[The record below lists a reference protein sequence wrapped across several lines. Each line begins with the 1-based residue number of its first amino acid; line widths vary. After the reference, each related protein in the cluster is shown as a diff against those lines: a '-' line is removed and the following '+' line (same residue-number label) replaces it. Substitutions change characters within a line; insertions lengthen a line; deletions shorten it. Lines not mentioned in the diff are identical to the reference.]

1 MLDILRKIFPS
12 ANQRRISEYTKIVNK
27 INALEEEMSSKDE
40 IFFKELHFD
49 EKPDEEKF
57 SHIFASVREASVR
70 TLGLRH
76 FDCQMIGGL
85 VLKDG
90 NIAEM
95 KTGEGKTL
103 VATLPAV
110 LNALNGKKV
119 YVVTVND
126 YLAERDAAWMAP
138 IYEYFGLKVSALTST
153 QSFEEKKSSYESNI
167 IYCTSSELGFDY
179 LRDNMV
185 LFRNQKSQADL
196 NFAIIDEV
204 DSILIDE
211 ARTPLIISGA
221 TDDDASAYPVFLKL
235 IPNLKQQLRE
245 GTDEEP
251 LSEEEKGDFLI
262 DEKGRSVELTENG
275 FEKVENFLVNR
286 NMIKEDESLYTTNN
300 LKFLKYIQAT
310 LKANYLFE
318 KDVHYVKE
326 GNKVVLIDDNTGRK
340 LPGRRISEGVHQA
353 LECKEKV
360 PIQQETQTL
369 ASTTF
374 QNYFRLFD
382 QISGMTGTADTEA
395 AEFKQIYNMS
405 VVVIPTNQTMV
416 REDVNDVV
424 YVNEED
430 KYSALLTEIKEINKK
445 EAPILVGTAS
455 IESSEKVSSIL
466 KKAGIKHQVLNA
478 KYHEK
483 EAMIIEEAGRPGAI
497 TIATNMAGRG
507 TDIVLGG
514 KKENDKE
521 WNKNHQ
527 KVIDAGGL
535 HVIGTERHESRRIDN
550 QLRGRSGRQGDP
562 GYSKFFLSLDDTVL
576 RLFIDENRKQLFSR
590 LSEGMD
596 DSSIEHPLLNGA
608 IANAQKK
615 IENRNFEIRKQI
627 LEYDDVSND
636 QRQAIYSLRN
646 QLLEEDEI
654 SETINEMITFEF
666 KRVTNQYIPLESVES
681 QWKAKD
687 LENFLSENYGLKT
700 NIAATINDD
709 KSLIPET
716 INDLITEKAHSM
728 YKEKYESLGDNRLM
742 LEKEIMLQ
750 VLDVHWKEHLAEIDH
765 LRGSIGLR
773 AYAQKNPKNEF
784 KQEAYSMFEMML
796 DEIDS
801 ETVRILFSIQFANE
815 EMMANLKQPKQEEV
829 VLEKPEA
836 INEDLQSNQPASTS
850 EEKQNPQTVTRDE
863 PKYGRNEIVKITN
876 GQETKEL
883 KYKKALSLIESGEWK
898 II

>member
-1 MLDILRKIFPS
+1 MLDLLRKIFPS

-40 IFFKELHFD
+40 NFFKELHFD

-275 FEKVENFLVNR
+275 FEKVENFLVKR

-340 LPGRRISEGVHQA
+340 LPGRIISEGVHQA

-514 KKENDKE
+514 KKEDDKE

-636 QRQAIYSLRN
+636 QRLTVYELRN
-646 QLLEEDEI
+646 FFLEDNDNEKLIFEYLDNLLEKIADKALPEDQ
-654 SETINEMITFEF
+654 NE
-666 KRVTNQYIPLESVES
+666 Y
-681 QWKAKD
+681 W
-687 LENFLSENYGLKT
+687 NF
-700 NIAATINDD
+700 DD
-709 KSLIPET
+709 FTKSLSQSLGSAPEAQKFNKNQT
-716 INDLITEKAHSM
+716 FAEIMDVLNDFYKAE
-728 YKEKYESLGDNRLM
+728 YLNKFEPLKEKKKE
-742 LEKEIMLQ
+742 LERQVSIQ
-750 VLDVHWKEHLAEIDH
+750 VLDACWKRHLQNIDS
-765 LRGSIGLR
+765 LRGNIGLR
-773 AYAQKNPKNEF
+773 AYAQRNPINEF
-784 KQEAYSMFEMML
+784 KKESFELFDSMIESFK
-796 DEIDS
+796 DDS
-801 ETVRILFSIQFANE
+801 VKILFNIKIQKMSQAEF
-815 EMMANLKQPKQEEV
+815 
-829 VLEKPEA
+829 EA
-836 INEDLQSNQPASTS
+836 RKNT
-850 EEKQNPQTVTRDE
+850 T
-863 PKYGRNEIVKITN
+863 
-876 GQETKEL
+876 
-883 KYKKALSLIESGEWK
+883 
-898 II
+898 